1 MRARELAQVLPT
13 VRLDD
18 SALEAAR
25 VITKRGLPGI
35 AVLSEDGRPVTVL
48 PAADLLRALVPGPV
62 LDDPSLAR
70 VLDER
75 TADRCAAELAHK
87 RVRDVVTKKDR
98 LASVDGDAT
107 VVECAALMART
118 HSPAV
123 AVLDRSGGGLIGLVT
138 AVHLL
143 EVLLPEA

>member
-1 MRARELAQVLPT
+1 MKAGELAQPLPT

-18 SALEAAR
+18 SALDAAR
-25 VITKRGLPGI
+25 LITAHGLPGI

-75 TADRCAAELAHK
+75 TADRCAADLA
-87 RVRDVVTKKDR
+87 RRTVREVVTKKDR
-98 LASVDGDAT
+98 LASVDADAT

-123 AVLDRSGGGLIGLVT
+123 AVLGRAGGDLIGLVT
-138 AVHLL
+138 AGHLL